1 MGTISTLVLVRKEI
15 PTTTQPWEL
24 RNQIHACVV
33 TEDYHL
39 KGLRRPKK
47 TKSIFQ
53 HSCKHRASLLY
64 VCRQIYTKT
73 ALLPFQL
80 NTWRFTSYVGI
91 EVLHARLTAQ
101 QCRAIRSVC
110 MHLKLNDHPNSRDT
124 RSALIQRGAGN
135 LVDLLPGLRSVGL
148 EEYMKQLKA
157 WMSGGGRQMKVYMDH
172 YFGWRPPYL
181 ER

>member
-1 MGTISTLVLVRKEI
+1 MGNHKYPSAGAKGNTHNNTAIKRKT
-15 PTTTQPWEL
+15 PTCHFLRLPGEL

-110 MHLKLNDHPNSRDT
+110 MHLELNDHPNSRDT

-135 LVDLLPGLRSVGL
+135 LVDLLPGLRSV
-148 EEYMKQLKA
+148 
-157 WMSGGGRQMKVYMDH
+157 
-172 YFGWRPPYL
+172 
-181 ER
+181 